1 MKILS
6 TKTELMFE
14 GNQDQDCNLA
24 CRRAGDHP
32 VIRVVHCKE
41 EPYDIY
47 IGRPSKWRN
56 PFRLGVDARSRDH
69 VIQLY
74 ERWIQTQPELMA
86 ALPELRGKILGCWC
100 APKRCHGEV
109 LKRLAEQDLTL
120 FENNERG

>member
-1 MKILS
+1 MS
-6 TKTELMFE
+6 VRQM
-14 GNQDQDCNLA
+14 
-24 CRRAGDHP
+24 
-32 VIRVVHCKE
+32 IRVVHCKK
-41 EPYDIY
+41 EPYDVY
-47 IGRPSKWRN
+47 IGRPSKWGN
-56 PFRLGVDARSRDH
+56 PFSHLSGDDGLAKFKVATRAKA
-69 VIQLY
+69 IEFY